1 METGSIGDTAAD
13 RRAAR
18 RRLSGDPLRH
28 YFNGIG
34 KTPLLTAEQEVM
46 LAKRIEAGLYA
57 EHLLANGQRAAAEA
71 DLAVIVRQ
79 GAEAKQ
85 RLIEANLRLVVS
97 IAKRYP
103 GRGLPL
109 IDLIQEGN
117 LGLIHAVEKFDHT
130 PGFRFSTYATWWIR
144 QAITRAIA
152 QQARMIRIPAKVLEQ
167 VNKVAAAL
175 HELTVELGR
184 HPRSDEIGSRVGL
197 PATQVIELL
206 EYAEEPLSL
215 DGTTGEEGGT
225 SLADVIDKV
234 RRVHAADQFGD
245 TGHREAVRDLLGS
258 LKPQERTVMRLRFG
272 LDDGRQRTLNEV
284 GQECG
289 LTRERIRQ
297 VEKRTLTRL
306 RGLSTPPSM
315 TGRQVRDSGD
325 EILIPTG

>member
-18 RRLSGDPLRH
+18 QRLSGDPLRH

-34 KTPLLTAEQEVM
+34 RTPLLTAEQEVV

-57 EHLLANGQRAAAEA
+57 EHLRAHGQLPAAEA
-71 DLAVIVRQ
+71 DLATIARQ
-79 GAEAKQ
+79 GAEAKRQ
-85 RLIEANLRLVVS
+85 LIEANLRLVVS
-97 IAKRYP
+97 IAKRYQ

-117 LGLIHAVEKFDHT
+117 LGLIHAVEKFDHA

-167 VNKVAAAL
+167 VNKVTAAV
-175 HELTVELGR
+175 HELTAELGR

-215 DGTTGEEGGT
+215 DGTTGEEGDT

-234 RRVHAADQFGD
+234 RRVHHADQSGD
-245 TGHREAVRDLLGS
+245 TGHREAVLDLLGS
-258 LKPQERTVMRLRFG
+258 LKPQEQTVMRLRFG

-297 VEKRTLTRL
+297 VEKKTLTRL
-306 RGLSTPPSM
+306 RGLSSPPSLRNRD
-315 TGRQVRDSGD
+315 TGRGGEVLVPAG
-325 EILIPTG
+325 